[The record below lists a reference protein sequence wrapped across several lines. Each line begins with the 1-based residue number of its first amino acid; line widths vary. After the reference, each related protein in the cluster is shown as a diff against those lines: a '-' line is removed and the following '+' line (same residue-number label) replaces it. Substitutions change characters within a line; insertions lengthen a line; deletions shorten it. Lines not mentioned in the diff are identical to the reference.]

1 MKRGKFMINVLL
13 ITRDEKRKEFL
24 GNLLG
29 SEYFILI
36 CGSEQTI
43 EHLVPLV
50 DLVIV
55 DLSSIEREGLN
66 VITRVRE
73 SRDSTVILG
82 FGSEVKKEIVQA
94 AREGGLGEYIDVDK
108 DAALLSAVVKD
119 KMEKKMLISGIE
131 ERKLSRDSFHSVPP
145 LDKERTLSPEEWK
158 FLEEL
163 SRFLIYGYDLNDLM
177 QFFLGLLNKVFAIP
191 RLCFMLKDKT
201 KKNYRI
207 RASLGMTEE
216 AEEYVQ
222 LYPER
227 GLVKFLAKE
236 GTVLTKEH
244 VLKTDYKTAYEIR
257 RDMKLIQSNVVV
269 PLSPHGELLGILG
282 LGPKVT
288 GDKMSPKEI
297 KEVFL
302 FCNQV
307 GLAIQNLLFYE
318 EMSCQKKYIENV
330 LKDAASGV
338 VSVDTEQKITTCNP
352 RAQEVLNLG
361 GYPSLV
367 GQDMR
372 KLPSPLGDL
381 LFETLTQSTLH
392 ERKEVYVPGLKRWLG
407 ISTSQVKDTQGEAS
421 GSVMIFTDLTPV
433 KYLQEEKEK
442 AQKRDFLAQ
451 VAVRL
456 SHELRNSLVPIKSL
470 AELLPS
476 KYLDEEFRKRLFF
489 SVTKEIERI
498 DSLIEHLVFF
508 SQPLH
513 LDRAAESFPSLITEI
528 LEKIRKKTP
537 AERKIQL
544 NVSCK
549 EENLHVYV
557 DRRAITE
564 ALSHIVDNSI
574 EVVAEGAARIDINC
588 EATDKLPDALPVKTP
603 GKAVT
608 QEPRQY
614 VKIEIKDNGPG
625 LPGKNVESNR
635 IFDPFFTTK
644 NRGIGLGLTI
654 SERIIKEHGGS
665 IVPLSQ
671 EGNGAT
677 MAVYLP
683 RYQPPT

>member
-1 MKRGKFMINVLL
+1 MVNILL

-24 GNLLG
+24 NNLLG
-29 SEYFILI
+29 PEYFILT
-36 CGSEQTI
+36 CRNEQRI
-43 EHLVPLV
+43 ERLVPLV

-55 DLSSIEREGLN
+55 DLSSLEWEGLN
-66 VITRVRE
+66 VIARVRE

-82 FGSEVKKEIVQA
+82 FGREVKKEIVQA
-94 AREGGLGEYIDVDK
+94 ARESGLGEYIDVDK
-108 DAALLSAVVKD
+108 DTALLSAVVKD
-119 KMEKKMLISGIE
+119 KMEKKMLISGME
-131 ERKLSRDSFHSVPP
+131 EEKLSGGSFHSVLP
-145 LDKERTLSPEEWK
+145 LDKERTLSLEEWK

-163 SRFLIYGYDLNDLM
+163 SRFLIHGYDLNDLM
-177 QFFLGLLNKVFAIP
+177 QFFLALLNKVFAIP

-222 LYPER
+222 LYPEQ

-236 GTVLTKEH
+236 GIVLTTEH
-244 VLKTDYKTAYEIR
+244 VLKTDYKTAYEIK

-269 PLSPHGELLGILG
+269 PLSPQGELLGILG
-282 LGPKVT
+282 LGSKVT

-338 VSVDTEQKITTCNP
+338 ISVDTEQRITTCNP

-367 GQDMR
+367 GEDMR

-381 LFETLTQSTLH
+381 VFETLTQSTLH
-392 ERKEVYVPGLKRWLG
+392 QRKEVYVPGLKRWLG
-407 ISTSQVKDTQGEAS
+407 ISTSQVKDAQGEVS
-421 GSVMIFTDLTPV
+421 GSMMIFTDLTPI

-442 AQKRDFLAQ
+442 VQKRDFLAQ

-476 KYLDEEFRKRLFF
+476 KYLDEEFRKRLF
-489 SVTKEIERI
+489 SLVTKEIERI

-528 LEKIRKKTP
+528 LEKIKKKTP
-537 AERKIQL
+537 AERKIQS

-549 EENLHVYV
+549 EDSLQVYV
-557 DRRAITE
+557 DKRAISE
-564 ALSHIVDNSI
+564 AFSHIVNNSI
-574 EVVAEGAARIDINC
+574 EAAAEGAAKIDVSC
-588 EATDKLPDALPVKTP
+588 ETTDKLPDALPARTP

-614 VKIEIKDNGPG
+614 VKIEIKDNGAG
-625 LPGKNVESNR
+625 LSGKNVDNNR

-654 SERIIKEHGGS
+654 SQSIIEEHGGS
-665 IVPLSQ
+665 IVPLSE
-671 EGNGAT
+671 EGKGTT
-677 MAVYLP
+677 MVVYLP